1 MQFLCQI
8 KYKSLHQIKVN
19 KYPNFKVM
27 KKFLL
32 LIVLFNIQYNA
43 FSQRMHQEIS
53 KNEGIKSLAMLK
65 EFLSIPNDALNK
77 EDISKNILWSTDKL
91 NDYGFETKLLTT
103 SSLPLIVASKKISDE
118 LPTIAFYMHL
128 DGQSVDASKWDQKSP
143 WIPVVKKFESNE
155 WIKLDWDTIDD
166 QVNEN
171 LRIFARSSSDDKG
184 PFIMLLTAL
193 NVLDIYNKDPEF
205 NIKLILDFEEEK
217 SSPGLPEAVSN
228 YQSDLMADMLL
239 ILDGPMH
246 FSGKPTLVFGNRGI
260 SSITLKTFGPKTPQH
275 SGHYGNYIP
284 NPALKLSQILSS
296 MKSEDGR
303 VIIPGFYEGIKL
315 SDETKKILNNVPSA
329 ESSIKNR
336 TKIKSNDKVGSN
348 YQESLQ
354 FPSLNI
360 RGLQSGW
367 VGDQVRTIIP
377 STATA
382 EIDVRLV
389 LESNPEKLMTLIKNH
404 IESLGY
410 TILQSHPTDKE
421 RLEYEKIIQMNYKIS
436 YPAFRT
442 PVDSKQGEWLKNIL
456 QEYYET
462 NPVLIRTS
470 GGSVPISPFVNQLG
484 IPSIGLPTV
493 NLDNNQHSPN
503 ENLRLGNYFQGIESF
518 VAILLE
524 SF

>member
-1 MQFLCQI
+1 MKKLQLIIILF
-8 KYKSLHQIKVN
+8 SLHSI
-19 KYPNFKVM
+19 
-27 KKFLL
+27 
-32 LIVLFNIQYNA
+32 I
-43 FSQRMHQEIS
+43 FSQRKHQEIS
-53 KNEGIKSLAMLK
+53 KKEGIKSIGMLK

-77 EDISKNILWSTDKL
+77 KDISKNILWSTNKL
-91 NDYGFETKLLTT
+91 NDFGFKTKLLTT
-103 SSLPLIVASKKISDE
+103 SSLPLVVASKKINDK

-128 DGQSVDASKWDQKSP
+128 DGQSVDVSKWDQKSP
-143 WIPVVKKFESNE
+143 WIPVVKKLESNK
-155 WIKLDWDTIDD
+155 WIELDWNAIEDKE
-166 QVNEN
+166 NEN
-171 LRIFARSSSDDKG
+171 IRIFARSSSDDKG

-193 NVLDIYNKDPEF
+193 NVLDIYNKEPAF

-217 SSPGLPEAVSN
+217 SSPGLPEAVAK
-228 YQSDLMADMLL
+228 YQTDLMADMLL

-284 NPALKLSQILSS
+284 NPALRLSQILSS
-296 MKSEDGR
+296 MKDEEGK
-303 VIIPGFYEGIKL
+303 VTIPYFYEGITL
-315 SDETKKILNNVPSA
+315 SEEIKKILNNVPSA

-336 TKIKSNDKVGSN
+336 TKINSTDKVGGN

-354 FPSLNI
+354 YPSLNI

-377 STATA
+377 SSAIA

-389 LESNPEKLMTLIKNH
+389 LESNPEKLMRSIKNH

-410 TILQSHPTDKE
+410 TVLNSNPTDE
-421 RLEYEKIIQMNYKIS
+421 QRLRFKKIIQMNYKIS

-442 PVDSKQGEWLKNIL
+442 SVNSKEGKWLEGIL
-456 QEYYET
+456 KKYYET

-484 IPSIGLPTV
+484 IASIGLPTV

-518 VAILLE
+518 VSILLE
-524 SF
+524 PY